1 MDDGISMFLTVVSE
15 VKSEFML
22 ERFGNSPKSCDF
34 MRKHSESITVYKK
47 IVFKF
52 DFSNHTTTNR

>member
-22 ERFGNSPKSCDF
+22 KRFGDSPKDCDF
-34 MRKHSESITVYKK
+34 MRKYSESITVY
-47 IVFKF
+47 
-52 DFSNHTTTNR
+52 